1 MRAALIREMAGRS
14 PRWGA
19 ERLRGELL
27 KLGIRV
33 CKRTIQRYMRR
44 ALDPRRRAQLVDVPA
59 KPRDVGV

>member
-44 ALDPRRRAQLVDVPA
+44 ALDPEATGTAGRRSCETT
-59 KPRDVGV
+59 